1 MVWSLFLEGLL
12 SFFTPCVLPLVPL
25 YIGYLTSDQKEY
37 DSPAAKRI
45 HTAAVTFF
53 FVLGICTVF
62 FIAGLG
68 TSVLREFFSG
78 HRLLFLLAGGFLLL
92 VLGAYYLGMIQ
103 IPFLERERRI
113 AWNKP
118 GKGGYLNAWLMG
130 FFFSFAW
137 SPCIGPLLTT
147 AIITAAG
154 AATRAA
160 GWLYLGA
167 YSLGFISMFILIGLF
182 TEEVL
187 ALINKRRSI
196 VKYTKILGGLVIV
209 GMGCYMLYQ
218 SADMINKLQNP
229 SQQSMPVAD
238 AESETAGSEGD
249 PAQSQDDLTLYGFT
263 LSDGEKDVNI
273 KDYKGKTIVVNF
285 FGTWCSYCNQELPA
299 LQKMND
305 TRDNVKVFLI
315 AAPGLNGEGDI
326 EYVQKYMGER
336 GYTMDILYDLDYAVT
351 RKYGIS
357 GYPTT
362 FIIQPDGMFYQY
374 YIPGYIPEDVFMEH
388 VDKASQS

>member
-68 TSVLREFFSG
+68 TSVLHEFFSE

-103 IPFLERERRI
+103 IPFLEKERRI
-113 AWNKP
+113 SLAKP
-118 GKGGYLNAWLMG
+118 GKGGYLNAWLLG

-147 AIITAAG
+147 AIIAAAG
-154 AATRAA
+154 AATRAT

-167 YSLGFISMFILIGLF
+167 YSLGFIFMFILIGLF

-238 AESETAGSEGD
+238 AESETAD
-249 PAQSQDDLTLYGFT
+249 PQTDIDESQDDLTRYGFT
-263 LSDGEKDVNI
+263 LSDGERTSTSRI
-273 KDYKGKTIVVNF
+273 I
-285 FGTWCSYCNQELPA
+285 
-299 LQKMND
+299 
-305 TRDNVKVFLI
+305 R
-315 AAPGLNGEGDI
+315 
-326 EYVQKYMGER
+326 ER
-336 GYTMDILYDLDYAVT
+336 
-351 RKYGIS
+351 RS
-357 GYPTT
+357 W
-362 FIIQPDGMFYQY
+362 
-374 YIPGYIPEDVFMEH
+374 
-388 VDKASQS
+388 